1 MKNLNNLTEGQ
12 EKAIALLQHLE
23 TDFFVVET
31 EETVYIYEGTEE
43 EAREQFINNIEVT
56 EEVDTEI
63 NFQIFCSN
71 NFTEIE
77 EYSSD
82 NYNNDYL
89 VLTDSE
95 ADDKWEESLN
105 NYLEEC
111 IYPELIGNLSN
122 YFDDEKWKKDARYD
136 GRGHSLATYDG
147 NEYEESVNGT
157 TYYIFRI
164 N

>member
-12 EKAIALLQHLE
+12 EKAIALFQHLE
-23 TDFFVVET
+23 TDFFIVET
-31 EETVYIYEGTEE
+31 KETVYIYEGTEE
-43 EAREQFINNIEVT
+43 DAREQFIDDIEGT
-56 EEVDTEI
+56 EKVNTEI

-105 NYLEEC
+105 SYLEEC
-111 IYPELIGNLSN
+111 IYPELTGVLCN

-136 GRGHSLATYDG
+136 GRGHSLSTYDG
-147 NEYEESVNGT
+147 NEYEELVNGT

>member
-1 MKNLNNLTEGQ
+1 MKNLNLTEGQ
-12 EKAIALLQHLE
+12 KKAIALLQHLNTE
-23 TDFFVVET
+23 FFVIET
-31 EETVYIYEGTEE
+31 EENVYIYEGTEE
-43 EAREQFINNIEVT
+43 DAKEQFMTDIEGT
-56 EEVDTEI
+56 EDAETEK

-77 EYSSD
+77 EYD
-82 NYNNDYL
+82 TNNYNNDYL

-95 ADDKWEESLN
+95 ANDKWEESLN

-111 IYPELIGNLSN
+111 IYPELTGTLAN
-122 YFDDEKWKKDARYD
+122 YFDDEKWKRDARYD
-136 GRGHSLATYDG
+136 GRGYSLSSYDG
-147 NEYEESVNGT
+147 NEHEESVNET